1 MKLYKFFIICVVGL
15 MGSQIAL
22 AQQEKLGAITYASPA
37 GFTKTAQEYAVVFSR
52 LDQAKGNF
60 CFITLYAAGAS
71 EGSAQKDFAREW
83 RVRVVEPWKGE
94 ANPKTETVPDN
105 GWTAIAGGGLVDFQ
119 GNKAFAFLTV
129 ISGFG
134 KSVSVLAI
142 LNDESFLPA
151 FQTFVERMDI
161 DKTPTAAA
169 AAPMPVA
176 SASGSASVPGPPS
189 VDAYGHIIV
198 TPPTR
203 QLTLA
208 DIAGQWGENDGINIT
223 YVNRYSG
230 TYAGTDSLH
239 YRSKMTFTAAGGYY
253 DDFYAI
259 QNGKMIKE
267 KTAGSISI
275 NGRVLTLH
283 TSNPSRYVIRGW
295 LELPDMTILEVC
307 GPWYEDAIPQEIFTN
322 PAQGAN
328 LNRKW
333 VRKK

>member
-1 MKLYKFFIICVVGL
+1 M
-15 MGSQIAL
+15 
-22 AQQEKLGAITYASPA
+22 
-37 GFTKTAQEYAVVFSR
+37 
-52 LDQAKGNF
+52 
-60 CFITLYAAGAS
+60 
-71 EGSAQKDFAREW
+71 
-83 RVRVVEPWKGE
+83 
-94 ANPKTETVPDN
+94 ETVPDN
-105 GWTAIAGGGLVDFQ
+105 GWTAVAGGSLVDFQ

-142 LNDESFLPA
+142 LNDESFLPT

-161 DKTPTAAA
+161 DKTV
-169 AAPMPVA
+169 AAPANVPATA
-176 SASGSASVPGPPS
+176 SVSSSSSSASVAGPPR
-189 VDAYGHIIV
+189 VDDYGHIIV

-208 DIAGQWGENDGINIT
+208 DIAGQWGENEGINIR

-230 TYAGTDSLH
+230 TYAGADSLH

-267 KTAGSISI
+267 KSAGSISI

-328 LNRKW
+328 LNKKW